1 MRKQFWAGLLVAVMT
16 SGIVLPAHAQ
26 DVLGSSVMMPSG
38 DEAEA
43 RVFFEDLINTSDNPA
58 IVKMARES
66 LGKLDKQSDGQRAA
80 VVKFADDQHAATAYR
95 RHFTVSL
102 FQQNNSNSL
111 AVPVVL
117 DRKTMGTFLVDTGS
131 TYTVITPRMAKK
143 LGVSYDATTPR
154 ISIVTGNG
162 VIKAPIVTLKSI
174 TVGEVEVKNV
184 QVIVQH
190 LGRDVLLGGLL
201 GMNFFKD
208 MDMAVQK
215 DKLVLSFRE

>member
-1 MRKQFWAGLLVAVMT
+1 MTGGL
-16 SGIVLPAHAQ
+16 VLPAGAQ
-26 DVLGSSVMMPSG
+26 DVLGSAMMPPGG
-38 DEAEA
+38 DVAEA
-43 RVFFEDLINTSDNPA
+43 RSFFENLISTSDNPA

-66 LGKLDKQSDGQRAA
+66 LSKLSRQSAGERSA
-80 VVKFADDQHAATAYR
+80 VVKFADDQQNGAGYR
-95 RHFTVSL
+95 RQFTVSL

-143 LGVSYDATTPR
+143 LGVTYDANTPR
-154 ISIVTGNG
+154 VSIITGNG

-174 TVGEVEVKNV
+174 TVGEIEVKNV

-190 LGRDVLLGGLL
+190 LGKDVLLGGLL